1 MIVGAEGTPSKGAA
15 CSSFLRGACQEG
27 SAVQTHA
34 MQYGISYKYNQ
45 DFSGGN
51 LTNFDMNLGMF
62 MASRGPYAWLGCACL
77 PSMSVCH
84 LVLDRA
90 CWWGRRVDG
99 VRLRL
104 GAQRQDAL
112 RHLPAPGS
120 ARRRLVSALAAHLF
134 QTGG

>member
-1 MIVGAEGTPSKGAA
+1 M
-15 CSSFLRGACQEG
+15 
-27 SAVQTHA
+27 QTHA

-62 MASRGPYAWLGCACL
+62 LASRGPYAWLGCACL
-77 PSMSVCH
+77 APSMSVCH

-99 VRLRL
+99 LRLRL
-104 GAQRQDAL
+104 GAQRQDAVRYLPPARQPRPGL
-112 RHLPAPGS
+112 RGPPGMCHEVEPNVFVREWTKS
-120 ARRRLVSALAAHLF
+120 TVRVDCGNYTSSIRLK
-134 QTGG
+134 

>member
-1 MIVGAEGTPSKGAA
+1 M
-15 CSSFLRGACQEG
+15 
-27 SAVQTHA
+27 QTHA

-62 MASRGPYAWLGCACL
+62 LASRGPYAWLGCACL
-77 PSMSVCH
+77 APSMPVCH

-99 VRLRL
+99 LRLRL

-112 RHLPAPGS
+112 RHLPAPGC
-120 ARRRLVSALAAHLF
+120 ARRRLVSALATDPI

>member
-1 MIVGAEGTPSKGAA
+1 M
-15 CSSFLRGACQEG
+15 
-27 SAVQTHA
+27 QTHA

-77 PSMSVCH
+77 AIIIIIIHVITMSSSMSVCH

-99 VRLRL
+99 LRLRL

-112 RHLPAPGS
+112 RHLPAPCS
-120 ARRRLVSALAAHLF
+120 ARRRLVSALAAYLF